1 MSLCNEPSF
10 RLIAPFLRPV
20 MGLLDDDSVSE
31 VMVNPGAVFVERGGV
46 LERVAGVALD
56 PKHVRQA
63 ALAIARSQG
72 DDISAERPLL
82 DARLPDGSRIAA
94 ALPPCSFGGPALTI
108 RKFARRRLALDD
120 LVASA
125 SLSEAVAQEVR
136 RAVDERRNILV
147 SGGTGTGKTTL
158 LAAIARLIP
167 ADERV
172 VTIEDTVE
180 LQLDHPNLVRF
191 EARRQ
196 TDGAPAVTVRDLVR
210 AALRHRPDRIV
221 LGEVRGGEA
230 WDLLQ
235 ALNTGHDGSLSTLH
249 ASSAANALKRCTSC
263 VLQAGIGLPWEAV
276 QDLVGDVVDV
286 VLHLE
291 RRDGRRRVVEALRV
305 DRFNWSTRQWEC
317 RPVETDGVSGG
328 SDLRGGNQQ

>member
-1 MSLCNEPSF
+1 MSLSNEPSF

-20 MGLLDDDSVSE
+20 MGLLDDESVSE
-31 VMVNPGAVFVERGGV
+31 VMVNPGAVFVERGGK
-46 LERVAGVALD
+46 LERIAGVVLD

-82 DARLPDGSRIAA
+82 NARLPDGSRIAA

-108 RKFARRRLALDD
+108 RKFARQKLTLDD
-120 LVASA
+120 LVGSG
-125 SLSEAVAQEVR
+125 SVSELVAQEVR
-136 RAVDERRNILV
+136 WAVERRRNILI

-158 LAAIARLIP
+158 LAAISCLIP
-167 ADERV
+167 AGERV
-172 VTIEDTVE
+172 LTIEDTVE
-180 LQLDHPNLVRF
+180 LQLEHPNLIRF

-196 TDGAPAVTVRDLVR
+196 TDGAPEVTVRDLVR

-276 QDLVGDVVDV
+276 QDLVGDVVDL

-291 RRDGRRRVVEALRV
+291 RRDGRRKVAEALRV
-305 DRFNWSTRQWEC
+305 DGFNWSARQWEC
-317 RPVETDGVSGG
+317 RPVGANGASDG
-328 SDLRGGNQQ
+328 SDLRGGAQQ

>member
-31 VMVNPGAVFVERGGV
+31 VMVNPGRVFVERGGV
-46 LERVAGVALD
+46 LERVAGVVLD

-120 LVASA
+120 LIASA

-249 ASSAANALKRCTSC
+249 ASSASNALKRCTSC

-317 RPVETDGVSGG
+317 RPVETNGVSGG

>member
-1 MSLCNEPSF
+1 MTTRSARSWSIRERSLSSAAACS
-10 RLIAPFLRPV
+10 
-20 MGLLDDDSVSE
+20 SVSQGSCWT
-31 VMVNPGAVFVERGGV
+31 PSTCGR
-46 LERVAGVALD
+46 
-56 PKHVRQA
+56 A

-125 SLSEAVAQEVR
+125 SLSEAVAKEVG

-317 RPVETDGVSGG
+317 RPVETNGVSGG